1 MMPADLVMARYTNT
15 RGSRVNDP
23 DLERYLRDEYPG
35 GMTVEALLAGT
46 VRPNGGVRSAF
57 VRFVKAVLRD
67 FDRLKPAP
75 PPIAPCGGPPPGRGA
90 QEVPKERGGHTKG
103 PPHRDPVPARAGR
116 CGGGPPP

>member
-1 MMPADLVMARYTNT
+1 MKVVATDTGTEQNMMPADSVMARYGNT
-15 RGSRVNDP
+15 RGSRVNDR

-46 VRPNGGVRSAF
+46 VQPNGSVRAAF

-75 PPIAPCGGPPPGRGA
+75 APMAP
-90 QEVPKERGGHTKG
+90 
-103 PPHRDPVPARAGR
+103 
-116 CGGGPPP
+116 